1 MIEVINR
8 AVIIHRGE
16 ILLCKSKDANYYFL
30 PGGHVE
36 FGETLLKA
44 LSREIKEELGTTV
57 KSAKFIDI
65 VENIFTVKKRTYH
78 ELNPIFRV
86 KLKNNKVASLEKH
99 IEFHWLPTNRLKQ
112 ARILPTAIKKILL
125 KM

>member
-1 MIEVINR
+1 MIEVIDR
-8 AVIIHRGE
+8 AVIIHRGK

-57 KSAKFIDI
+57 KSAKFIDV
-65 VENIFTVKKRTYH
+65 VENVFTAKKRTYH
-78 ELNPIFRV
+78 ELDLIFRV
-86 KLKNNKVASLEKH
+86 RLKNNKVASLEKH
-99 IEFHWLPTNRLKQ
+99 IEFHWVPTNRLKQ
-112 ARILPTAIKKILL
+112 TRILPTAIKKILL
-125 KM
+125 KI